1 VLTEKVSIIVPTL
14 NAEATVEHCLQSV
27 LNQTYERRETI
38 VVDGGSTDRT
48 LSILDGFRGRINLI
62 KDASDRGVYDAMNKG
77 VRAATGDWVYF
88 LGADDSLASVDILER
103 IFSRDLAAVDV
114 VYGDVFMQ
122 RSRTRYAGRFDIY
135 KLSKK
140 NICHQA
146 IFYRRR
152 LFSVVGMFDLD
163 YPLWA
168 DYEMNLRIFGTPD
181 LRHRYLDVVVANY
194 SEGGRS
200 SATEDPIFLA
210 RRRELLKRYLGVP
223 GIKYG
228 CLSLYHRL
236 RGFRN
241 GSVSISRS
249 LERKAIRFLR
259 RRGYFVEP
267 AERVDNPVR
276 RRAALLR
283 EYAIDLVLDV
293 GANVGQFSGDVRGSG
308 YAGRIVSFEPVADA
322 FGKLESLA
330 QHDPLWTVLPCG
342 LGSSDAVSRMN
353 VAGNSVSSSFL
364 DMLPRHAASAP
375 ESGYVGTE
383 SVRIRT
389 LDAVFDEV
397 RGTARSVWLKID
409 TQGYE
414 LEVLSGAHRALS
426 SIATIQVEMSLE
438 PLYKGGP
445 LFDDVH
451 AVLRGKG
458 YRLTS
463 IELGHRDPH
472 TGQLLQVDG
481 IFHRSA

>member
-1 VLTEKVSIIVPTL
+1 MLTEKVSIIVPTL

-236 RGFRN
+236 RG
-241 GSVSISRS
+241 
-249 LERKAIRFLR
+249 
-259 RRGYFVEP
+259 
-267 AERVDNPVR
+267 
-276 RRAALLR
+276 
-283 EYAIDLVLDV
+283 DL
-293 GANVGQFSGDVRGSG
+293 
-308 YAGRIVSFEPVADA
+308 
-322 FGKLESLA
+322 
-330 QHDPLWTVLPCG
+330 
-342 LGSSDAVSRMN
+342 
-353 VAGNSVSSSFL
+353 
-364 DMLPRHAASAP
+364 
-375 ESGYVGTE
+375 
-383 SVRIRT
+383 
-389 LDAVFDEV
+389 
-397 RGTARSVWLKID
+397 
-409 TQGYE
+409 
-414 LEVLSGAHRALS
+414 
-426 SIATIQVEMSLE
+426 
-438 PLYKGGP
+438 
-445 LFDDVH
+445 
-451 AVLRGKG
+451 
-458 YRLTS
+458 
-463 IELGHRDPH
+463 
-472 TGQLLQVDG
+472 
-481 IFHRSA
+481 